1 MGGDGLLNEPEALP
15 TDSEQL
21 WAQFPFYLS
30 IGMSSAEYWTGDP
43 VLARYYREA
52 YNIKQEQE
60 DYNAWLQGMYFYEA
74 LSVAL
79 ANAFRKKGAPAAN
92 YSEEPYLQ
100 RNKKSEPQPDPDAP
114 DKFEIWMNQ
123 LVANGAGKTYNG
135 AE

>member
-1 MGGDGLLNEPEALP
+1 M
-15 TDSEQL
+15 
-21 WAQFPFYLS
+21 
-30 IGMSSAEYWTGDP
+30 
-43 VLARYYREA
+43 R
-52 YNIKQEQE
+52 QEQE

-79 ANAFRKKGAPAAN
+79 ANSFRKRGSPAAK

-100 RNKKSEPQPDPDAP
+100 RQKKTEPQPDPDAP